1 MGFLGGSVVKNLCA
15 KKGTLVQSLG
25 QEDPLEK
32 GMATQWEE
40 FRRQRNLAG
49 YSPWG
54 HKESDMLND
63 RYFHFQI
70 WRDFQDILNFKR
82 KIQHLLA
89 MEETWV

>member
-1 MGFLGGSVVKNLCA
+1 MPRRGHWFNPWVRKIPGRREWLPNPICL
-15 KKGTLVQSLG
+15 
-25 QEDPLEK
+25 P
-32 GMATQWEE
+32 EE
-40 FRRQRNLAG
+40 FHRQRNLAG